1 MHGRAGVDQGGRSE
15 LYRNSMGLSASA
27 ESDDAPDRVVG
38 RDTYCHAVTRNNFD
52 SEAAH
57 AAAELCE
64 HFMALIA
71 LHAVQTAAVDRYDR
85 ALHINQ
91 IVLAQILS
99 FLKSK
104 IVPHLAAECKR
115 RAYNA
120 LTASSICRANAA

>member
-1 MHGRAGVDQGGRSE
+1 
-15 LYRNSMGLSASA
+15 MGLSASA

-85 ALHINQ
+85 ALHIDQ
-91 IVLAQILS
+91 IVLPQIKDCATFGARMQTARLQC
-99 FLKSK
+99 FDGILDLPRQRRV
-104 IVPHLAAECKR
+104 IVARQRHRPAERTSRMAYR
-115 RAYNA
+115 REP
-120 LTASSICRANAA
+120 C